1 MASNA
6 QLMSS
11 ASKIFLKNNAF
22 YITFVIRHNQYQL
35 ISHPNSH
42 NHDEL

>member
-11 ASKIFLKNNAF
+11 ASKIFFKNNAF
-22 YITFVIRHNQYQL
+22 YITFVIKRNRYQL
-35 ISHPNSH
+35 ISHLNRN
-42 NHDEL
+42 NHDEP